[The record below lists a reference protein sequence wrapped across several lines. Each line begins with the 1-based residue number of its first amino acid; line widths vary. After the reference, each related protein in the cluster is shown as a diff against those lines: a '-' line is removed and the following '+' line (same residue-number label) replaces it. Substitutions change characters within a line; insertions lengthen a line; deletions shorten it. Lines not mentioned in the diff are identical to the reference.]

1 MSLHWT
7 RLMDKN
13 RQTDCLKLRKWTQQI
28 KCNQLATPCTILH
41 SCKNHIS
48 LLLSGFITQDQYD
61 YAANVT
67 FFGAFSGHLGQ
78 EDAVDWQNAAPLGM
92 FEVSSN
98 SGPTSFACILTK
110 TLWMALSMGNWAY
123 SYITPINGN
132 MGPYFQLVGALYK
145 SCIIWT
151 ELLGFGTRFW
161 KPSTAPMKR
170 YRPIPAEL
178 CEGGQSDGW

>member
-1 MSLHWT
+1 MQLPDTKVTTRGFLEEIEVPGGHKVFFLIGTHLTGKYVFLNMSLHWT
-7 RLMDKN
+7 RLIDKN

-41 SCKNHIS
+41 SCKKHIS

-98 SGPTSFACILTK
+98 SGPTSYACILTK
-110 TLWMALSMGNWAY
+110 TL
-123 SYITPINGN
+123 
-132 MGPYFQLVGALYK
+132 
-145 SCIIWT
+145 
-151 ELLGFGTRFW
+151 
-161 KPSTAPMKR
+161 
-170 YRPIPAEL
+170 
-178 CEGGQSDGW
+178 